1 MAWGIFFTES
11 LAAVFDAV
19 LWSFLVPNFGWVF
32 ILSTFGFLAFS
43 LYLAFSRYGKVRLGA
58 QDEQPEFS
66 TVSWIAMMFSAGMG
80 IGLMFFGVAEPLS
93 HMGAPPFGLAEA
105 NTKAAAQVAMEYS
118 YFHWAFHPWAIYAI
132 MGLAL
137 AYFTF
142 RKGMPNLISTA
153 FYPLLGDRVYG
164 PIGKTIDILAIF
176 ATLFGSAT
184 SLGLGALQIN
194 QGLNAVF
201 GIGGREAV
209 GLAIVVIAVLTLAFI
224 LSAISG
230 VHRGHPVDRQHQ
242 HGPGR
247 VPARLRVRV
256 GPTVFILNTFTE
268 SIGAYLANIVPMSFR
283 TASYGDSD
291 FVSGWTIFYWAWWIS
306 WAPFVGVFIARIS
319 RGRTIREFV
328 LGVILAPSVVSFIW
342 FAVLGGAAIDLQ
354 LTGTAN
360 IAEIAADN
368 PPAALFATLQQF
380 PLFGLMAADHDHPGR
395 AVLRQRGRRG
405 LGGDGHALHQ
415 GQPAPQGMDR
425 HRVGDLHGSR
435 RRSACWPGR
444 SRAPW
449 TRPPCP
455 AVCGHRLGGAVRD
468 HLDRPVLLHLEGLA
482 GRGVPSD
489 ARTRGAGAGQGDVP
503 PQRDRGPAADVG
515 REPRRAT
522 PTLEKPGSRERSLD
536 HIAGGWLRPSPVVV
550 ATRAREGG
558 SMGRTRNPFRG
569 LMDHMSEMAR
579 MREYAEGG
587 GGAEDQRRTHA
598 TAWVPTTDISRRGR
612 PGDPV
617 RAGRRREERHRDLAR
632 QRRADLVRRA
642 QGGSRKT

>member
-1 MAWGIFFTES
+1 MQRPASPRIDPTVFWIAAVLSAAFVVWGILATES

-32 ILSTFGFLAFS
+32 ILSSFGFLAFAV
-43 LYLAFSRYGKVRLGA
+43 YLAFSRYGKIRLGG
-58 QDEQPEFS
+58 QDERPEFS
-66 TVSWIAMMFSAGMG
+66 TVSWVAMMFSAGMG

-93 HMGAPPFGLAEA
+93 HMGAPPFGLADP
-105 NTKAAAQVAMEYS
+105 NTKDAAQVAMQYT

-209 GLAIVVIAVLTLAFI
+209 GLAIVVIAVLTLAFV

-230 VHRGHPVDRQHQ
+230 VHRGIQWIANTNMVLA
-242 HGPGR
+242 
-247 VPARLRVRV
+247 VFLLLFVFLL

-268 SIGAYLANIVPMSFR
+268 SIGAYLSNIIPMSFR

-328 LGVILAPSVVSFIW
+328 VGVILAPSMVSFVW
-342 FAVLGGAAIDLQ
+342 FAILGGSAINLQ

-360 IAEIAADN
+360 IAEIAAN
-368 PPAALFATLQQF
+368 NQPAALFSTLEQF
-380 PLFGLMAADHDHPGR
+380 PLFGLMAMITIILVALFFVSGADAASVVMGMLSTGGNLSPRPWTLIVWGTFTGLAAAICLLAGAIQGSVDAALLALQSVAIASAAPFVLILIGLCFSLFKSLRAERLPDRLPGPAAPEPGR
-395 AVLRQRGRRG
+395 AMSRPSG
-405 LGGDGHALHQ
+405 A
-415 GQPAPQGMDR
+415 PAPQRMAGEN
-425 HRVGDLHGSR
+425 
-435 RRSACWPGR
+435 PQ
-444 SRAPW
+444 
-449 TRPPCP
+449 
-455 AVCGHRLGGAVRD
+455 
-468 HLDRPVLLHLEGLA
+468 EG
-482 GRGVPSD
+482 
-489 ARTRGAGAGQGDVP
+489 
-503 PQRDRGPAADVG
+503 
-515 REPRRAT
+515 
-522 PTLEKPGSRERSLD
+522 
-536 HIAGGWLRPSPVVV
+536 
-550 ATRAREGG
+550 
-558 SMGRTRNPFRG
+558 
-569 LMDHMSEMAR
+569 
-579 MREYAEGG
+579 
-587 GGAEDQRRTHA
+587 
-598 TAWVPTTDISRRGR
+598 
-612 PGDPV
+612 
-617 RAGRRREERHRDLAR
+617 GRRRA
-632 QRRADLVRRA
+632 
-642 QGGSRKT
+642 

>member
-1 MAWGIFFTES
+1 

-32 ILSTFGFLAFS
+32 ILSSFGFLAFAV
-43 LYLAFSRYGKVRLGA
+43 YLAFSRYGKVRLGA

-66 TVSWIAMMFSAGMG
+66 TVSWVAMMFSAGMG

-93 HMGAPPFGLAEA
+93 HMGAPPFGLAEP
-105 NTKAAAQVAMEYS
+105 NTRGAAQVAMQYT

-142 RKGMPNLISTA
+142 RRGMPNLISTA

-224 LSAISG
+224 VSAISG
-230 VHRGHPVDRQHQ
+230 VHRGIQWIANTNMVLA
-242 HGPGR
+242 
-247 VPARLRVRV
+247 VFLLVFV
-256 GPTVFILNTFTE
+256 FLLGPTVFILNTFTE
-268 SIGAYLANIVPMSFR
+268 SLGAYLSNIVPMSFR

-328 LGVILAPSVVSFIW
+328 LGVILAPSVVSFVW
-342 FAVLGGAAIDLQ
+342 FAILGGSAIDLQ

-360 IAEIAADN
+360 IAEIAAN
-368 PPAALFATLQQF
+368 NQPAALFSTLQQF
-380 PLFGLMAADHDHPGR
+380 PLFWLMALVTITLVALFFVSGADAASVVMGMLSTKGNLNPKAWTVVVWGVFTGLAAAICLLAGAIQGSVDAALLALQSVAIASAAPFVLILIGLCFSILKALRAEGVPGRSPEQPGAPEPGR
-395 AVLRQRGRRG
+395 AMSRPSGTT
-405 LGGDGHALHQ
+405 
-415 GQPAPQGMDR
+415 APQQM
-425 HRVGDLHGSR
+425 
-435 RRSACWPGR
+435 SA
-444 SRAPW
+444 
-449 TRPPCP
+449 
-455 AVCGHRLGGAVRD
+455 
-468 HLDRPVLLHLEGLA
+468 EG
-482 GRGVPSD
+482 
-489 ARTRGAGAGQGDVP
+489 
-503 PQRDRGPAADVG
+503 PQG
-515 REPRRAT
+515 RERR
-522 PTLEKPGSRERSLD
+522 PD
-536 HIAGGWLRPSPVVV
+536 
-550 ATRAREGG
+550 
-558 SMGRTRNPFRG
+558 
-569 LMDHMSEMAR
+569 
-579 MREYAEGG
+579 
-587 GGAEDQRRTHA
+587 
-598 TAWVPTTDISRRGR
+598 
-612 PGDPV
+612 
-617 RAGRRREERHRDLAR
+617 
-632 QRRADLVRRA
+632 
-642 QGGSRKT
+642 